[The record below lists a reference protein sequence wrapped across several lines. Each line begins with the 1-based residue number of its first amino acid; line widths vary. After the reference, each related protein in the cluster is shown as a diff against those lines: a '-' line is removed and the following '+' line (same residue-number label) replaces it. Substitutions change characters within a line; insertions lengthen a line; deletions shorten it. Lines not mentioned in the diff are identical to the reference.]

1 MSHSLYYADYIMY
14 KYCVYIDSLLDI
26 VCPAGASLALGKLII
41 RIYKGED
48 FPQLDSR
55 KTSIRKGSA
64 TEDLVDPYCVVS
76 YGGHKAKTPVIR
88 NNYDP
93 EWNYE
98 ISLPF
103 QVRITPKSN

>member
-1 MSHSLYYADYIMY
+1 MGKI
-14 KYCVYIDSLLDI
+14 I
-26 VCPAGASLALGKLII
+26 V

-48 FPQLDSR
+48 FPQLDPHSKFSR
-55 KTSIRKGSA
+55 KTSIG
-64 TEDLVDPYCVVS
+64 ELDLVDPYCVVS
-76 YGGHKAKTPVIR
+76 YAGHKIPTPVFK

-103 QVRITPKSN
+103 QVIEQDFIK